1 MTLSDLRISH
11 NITQKEIEKRTGIPY
26 DTYRSY
32 EYGRQFPK
40 AKAIIALAKLYSL
53 APGELFEM
61 LCREKGLIP

>member
-1 MTLSDLRISH
+1 MRMTLFDLRIEH

-40 AKAIIALAKLYSL
+40 KDALIALAKLYGMS
-53 APGELFEM
+53 PGEL
-61 LCREKGLIP
+61 LDKLIGWEK